1 MIPSATTTH
10 SCTQDIDLANG
21 DRDRIRKLQKYLKDN
36 QISGIQN
43 QMRILIALK
52 LEGVMSDRVH
62 YTCHTLIVG
71 NAIGKT
77 LNDPFAP
84 LGAQPDKPV
93 KDYV

>member
-1 MIPSATTTH
+1 MLLRRL
-10 SCTQDIDLANG
+10 QDIDLANG

-36 QISGIQN
+36 HISGIQN

-52 LEGVMSDRVH
+52 LKGVLSDRVH
-62 YTCHTLIVG
+62 YTAHTLIAG

-84 LGAQPDKPV
+84 LMAQPDKPV